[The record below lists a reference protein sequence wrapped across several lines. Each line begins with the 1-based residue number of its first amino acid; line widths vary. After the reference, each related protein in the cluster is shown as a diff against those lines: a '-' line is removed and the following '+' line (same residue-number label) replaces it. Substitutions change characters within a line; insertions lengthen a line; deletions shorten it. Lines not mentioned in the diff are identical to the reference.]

1 MGYKIHQGFNDVRL
15 MLHEVPSR
23 HTVLVH
29 APKSVTDQVVSQ
41 LAEEGVQG
49 VYSLQPGAALN
60 I

>member
-1 MGYKIHQGFNDVRL
+1 MGYKIHQGLDDVRL

-29 APKSVTDQVVSQ
+29 APKPVTDQVADR
-41 LAEEGVQG
+41 LAEEGARG
-49 VYSLQPGAALN
+49 IYSLQPGAVLN